1 MKIYQKFL
9 SKKFFKNFLIL
20 FFALEI
26 FFTGIDLMQNFKYL
40 PDSAN
45 LQIIYA
51 VNMFLT
57 FMNYTLP
64 LSLVFAMISTI
75 FGLIK
80 SNELVAI
87 YSLGA
92 SKNDIIKPI
101 FLISLLATIF
111 YVALGFTPFMQ
122 AKDKAYSIKK
132 RGTLSSYTENLFLK
146 SGEDYIA
153 IKELFV
159 FKKEANDIKIFKT
172 ENGNLREIIDAKKA
186 YFKGDH
192 WELEN
197 VLRSIKPDISK
208 KDAKMKFENLKSL
221 STLEGF
227 KPKIIDNLFKG
238 EGQLTI
244 QDSFSAMDILKKE
257 HINSDKLRAHLYI
270 MIAFPFFAP
279 IVILGLFYPLPMQ
292 RRSANM
298 ALLSSVYIFSTLI
311 IWGLLFTMS
320 KISLNGAL
328 SPEMGILFPLLLL
341 LFGSIFLMYK
351 KRL

>member
-20 FFALEI
+20 FLALEF

-45 LQIIYA
+45 LQIIYS
-51 VNMFLT
+51 VNMFLN

-64 LSLVFAMISTI
+64 LSLVFAMISTVLGI
-75 FGLIK
+75 IK

-92 SKNDIIKPI
+92 SKKDIIKPI
-101 FLISLLATIF
+101 FFISLLATIS

-122 AKDKAYSIKK
+122 AGDKAYNIKK
-132 RGTLSSYTENLFLK
+132 TGSISNATENLFLK

-153 IKELFV
+153 IKELFP
-159 FKKEANDIKIFKT
+159 FKKEATDIKIFKT
-172 ENGNLREIIDAKKA
+172 KDGSLKEIIDAKKA
-186 YFKGDH
+186 YFKDDH
-192 WELEN
+192 WELEE

-208 KDAKMKFENLKSL
+208 KDAKMEFENLDRFT
-221 STLEGF
+221 TLQGF

-244 QDSFSAMDILKKE
+244 QDSFSAIDILKKE
-257 HINSDKLRAHLYI
+257 SINSDKIRAHLYI
-270 MIAFPFFAP
+270 MMAFPFFAP
-279 IVILGLFYPLPMQ
+279 IAILGLFYPLPMQ

-298 ALLSSVYIFSTLI
+298 ALLSSVYIFSVLI

-320 KISLNGAL
+320 KISQNGAL
-328 SPEMGILFPLLLL
+328 SPEMGILLPLFV
-341 LFGSIFLMYK
+341 LFLGSSYLVYK
-351 KRL
+351 YK